1 MRMKE
6 DAMKN
11 GQLKAGYNVQTGA
24 ENRFAIGYDIF
35 DNPADMRTLPV
46 HIENGE
52 KRLGCTFKITI
63 ADAGYGSEE
72 NYEYLNKIRKC
83 TSINYLKM
91 QSIRRLQRDG
101 LLSVKRC
108 LDRSRGITT
117 LRCKVP
123 ECGVLIRGRAV
134 GFNTF
139 YYGAEHRRY

>member
-11 GQLKAGYNVQTGA
+11 GQLKAGYNVQTGE

-63 ADAGYGSEE
+63 AAAGYGSEE
-72 NYEYLNKIRKC
+72 NYEYLNKKGIVGLVKYGSYHKKHKKNYKRRSLNRRIGHMMRKRK
-83 TSINYLKM
+83 SLPVRM
-91 QSIRRLQRDG
+91 G
-101 LLSVKRC
+101 KR
-108 LDRSRGITT
+108 SHI
-117 LRCKVP
+117 
-123 ECGVLIRGRAV
+123 
-134 GFNTF
+134 
-139 YYGAEHRRY
+139 